1 MALARAV
8 AGTSP
13 LPDAWWISMPRPGT
27 LSMGQLRRAKLRT
40 QTVAG
45 RIPAAAC
52 VTTTGQRAWARCSC
66 PRRFYFLRYLGPKT
80 VPRTSKLLP
89 CRFERRTAWCP
100 WRYPAGK
107 LTRREPITPQSP
119 RLCRGI
125 GGARK
130 HFATSKNIPVFTSV
144 PFEFSSGELF
154 DLVVALAALRVATC
168 ASQAHETPGRDGLG
182 AAKLKGLKA
191 KITTRPPCVLR
202 PRWITPCRPSAGRSG
217 YVRLCHRCWPDFK
230 RQLDSKCFQNMGW
243 PRTA

>member
-1 MALARAV
+1 
-8 AGTSP
+8 
-13 LPDAWWISMPRPGT
+13 
-27 LSMGQLRRAKLRT
+27 MGQLRRAKLRT
-40 QTVAG
+40 QTIVG

-52 VTTTGQRAWARCSC
+52 VATAGQRAWARCSC
-66 PRRFYFLRYLGPKT
+66 PRRFYFLRNLGPKT

-107 LTRREPITPQSP
+107 LTRRERASTVQPPALPGDSGTV
-119 RLCRGI
+119 
-125 GGARK
+125 K
-130 HFATSKNIPVFTSV
+130 HVATSKCFVFTSV

-154 DLVVALAALRVATC
+154 GLVVARAALRVAAR
-168 ASQAHETPGRDGLG
+168 ASQAHEPPGRDGLG

-217 YVRLCHRCWPDFK
+217 YVRLCHRRWPDFK

-243 PRTA
+243 PRMA